1 MEKRSLFSKIF
12 GNKGD
17 KTYQRFELLSDTNG
31 TFYPWSGNAFDSD
44 LVRSAIRPKA
54 NAVGKLNAKHI
65 RGEGSAMKINPNSR
79 IKTVLQFPN
88 PYMSMQDMLMKLT
101 VHREIHHNAFAY
113 VQPDPI
119 TKEPMA
125 IYPIPYSGVELKQ
138 AAGEL
143 YMEFQF
149 WVGKRVTVPYE
160 RLIHLRK
167 DFNSND
173 IFGDPGT
180 KAITNMME
188 VINTTD
194 KGIVNAIK
202 NSAIIK
208 WIMSFKQVIRPED
221 AQKEI
226 DLFVKNYLSIDA
238 SNGIAPADPKYELKQ
253 IDPKNYVPN
262 AAQMKETIQR
272 LYSYFGVNDA
282 IVQNKYTEDEWN
294 AFFESEIEPIAIQ
307 LSNAFTRAFFTD
319 HEIGFGNRIIFE
331 ASSLQY
337 ASMTTKLGL
346 VQMVDRGAMTP
357 NEWRAV
363 LNLGPIEGGDKPIRR
378 LDTALVDKTDK
389 GTKGEGGQDDGSN
402 QPDGKD

>member
-1 MEKRSLFSKIF
+1 MERKSLFSKIF
-12 GNKGD
+12 GSKGD
-17 KTYQRFELLSDTNG
+17 KTYQRFELLSDANG
-31 TFYPWSGNAFDSD
+31 VFYPWSGNAFDND

-65 RGEGSAMKINPNSR
+65 RGEGVKMAIDPNSR
-79 IKTVLQFPN
+79 IKSILKQPN
-88 PYMSMQDMLMKLT
+88 PYMTMQDFLT
-101 VHREIHHNAFAY
+101 KMVYQRELENNAFAY
-113 VQPDPI
+113 VKRDLNFFPV
-119 TKEPMA
+119 E
-125 IYPIPYSGVELKQ
+125 IYPVPFSNVELKE
-138 AAGEL
+138 ANGE
-143 YMEFQF
+143 MFVKF
-149 WVGKRVTVPYE
+149 WFNVGKTVTVPYGDV
-160 RLIHLRK
+160 IHLRK

-173 IFGDPGT
+173 IFGDSGY
-180 KAITNMME
+180 KALKNSME
-188 VINTTD
+188 VLNTTD
-194 KGIVNAIK
+194 TGIINAIK
-202 NSAIIK
+202 SSAIVK
-208 WIMSFKQVIRPED
+208 WIMMFKNVIRPED

-226 DLFVKNYLSIDA
+226 DLFVSNYLAPATSK
-238 SNGIAPADPKYELKQ
+238 GIASSDPKYELKQ
-253 IDPKNYVPN
+253 VEPKNYIPN
-262 AAQMKETIQR
+262 AAQMKETVQR

-307 LSNAFTRAFFTD
+307 LSNAFTGAFFTV